1 MEVGCYGNKVIKTPN
16 LDALAKTGTR
26 FTHGFATVSSCSPS
40 RACLYSGLFSHT
52 NGMYGLAHAEHHF
65 RSQENLKSLPRVL
78 KDAGY
83 RCGILGK
90 NHVAPPEAFPFDKE
104 ITVNTRSV
112 AEMAKK
118 AREYM
123 VESGDKPFCLIVGF
137 GDPHRG
143 GPNFANNR
151 DYPGVKET
159 RYDPKD
165 VIVPDFLPDQPSTRE
180 DLAQYYQSV
189 SRLDLG
195 VGFMLDALKE
205 TKHTDDTLVI
215 FLSDNGI
222 PFPGAKTTLYD
233 PGLNLPLILAS
244 PAQKQR
250 GVVNHAMVSYIDV
263 MPTILDWM
271 NVKAPPG
278 LPGRS
283 LLPILEQ
290 EKPTGWDVVYG
301 SHQCH
306 EVTMYYPMRMI
317 RTRTHK
323 LILNLANPL
332 EYPAAADLYGSPT
345 WQGVLKR
352 GDKMLGERTLESYLH
367 RPHEELYDLEKDPK
381 EVKNVAGDPKYADV
395 LKDLRARL
403 KDWQVKTKDPWV
415 VKYTHE

>member
-1 MEVGCYGNKVIKTPN
+1 M
-16 LDALAKTGTR
+16 
-26 FTHGFATVSSCSPS
+26 
-40 RACLYSGLFSHT
+40 
-52 NGMYGLAHAEHHF
+52 
-65 RSQENLKSLPRVL
+65 
-78 KDAGY
+78 
-83 RCGILGK
+83 
-90 NHVAPPEAFPFDKE
+90 
-104 ITVNTRSV
+104 
-112 AEMAKK
+112 
-118 AREYM
+118 
-123 VESGDKPFCLIVGF
+123 
-137 GDPHRG
+137 
-143 GPNFANNR
+143 
-151 DYPGVKET
+151 
-159 RYDPKD
+159 
-165 VIVPDFLPDQPSTRE
+165 PDFLPDKSDTRE

-195 VGFMLDALKE
+195 VGLMLDALKE
-205 TKHTDDTLVI
+205 TKHADDTLVI

-233 PGLNLPLILAS
+233 PGLNLPLILAA

-250 GVVNHAMVSYIDV
+250 GVVNRAMASYIDI

-271 NVKAPPG
+271 SVKAPAG

-290 EKPTGWDVVYG
+290 ENPTGWDVVYG

-332 EYPAAADLYGSPT
+332 EYPTAADLYGSQT
-345 WQGVLKR
+345 WQAILKR
-352 GDKMLGERTLESYLH
+352 GDKTLGERTLESYLH

-381 EVKNVAGDPKYADV
+381 EVKNVVGDPKYADV